1 MHLGPFSLGVQ
12 AAVNF
17 MVREQASYLWAQ
29 VTGRIELLFFDLEA
43 TVTLAFGDEPQLTLP
58 DADRHPLDRFAG
70 SVRDGSLGALTD
82 DSRAQ
87 ALLVEDPNR
96 ITPEMYVWPDAIVSL
111 PFAIAPVIGPMP
123 ARSSPGSSDQ
133 APSRP

>member
-1 MHLGPFSLGVQ
+1 
-12 AAVNF
+12 
-17 MVREQASYLWAQ
+17 
-29 VTGRIELLFFDLEA
+29 LLFFDLEA

-82 DSRAQ
+82 DSYRVLAP
-87 ALLVEDPNR
+87 LVEDPNL

-111 PFAIAPVIGPMP
+111 PFAIAPVIGPSP
-123 ARSSPGSSDQ
+123 RSFPGILDQ
-133 APSRP
+133 APHAHEVGSEMLCTSGS